1 MKLFLDTADLDDVR
15 WAATSGLIDGV
26 STDPSRLAVG
36 AGDQDHRQHLAALCA
51 LVRGPVTA
59 PVLSVTADDIY
70 REGKELA
77 RISDAIVVE
86 VPMIEEGLVAT
97 ARLAAD
103 GVRVNVT
110 LVFSA
115 AQALLAARTG
125 AHFVSPFIGRLDE
138 VGANGLGVA
147 SDIRQIFDN
156 YSLECEI
163 LASSIR
169 TPRHVVE
176 VAKLGVDAAAVPPNV
191 LRALIL
197 HPLTDVG
204 LDHFLNDWSKR
215 IARERAAT

>member
-1 MKLFLDTADLDDVR
+1 MRIFLDTANLDEVR
-15 WAATSGLIDGV
+15 WAAAAGLIDGV
-26 STDPSRLAVG
+26 STDPTLLAES
-36 AGDQDHRQHLAALCA
+36 AGDHDHLEHLEELCRA
-51 LVRGPVTA
+51 VRGPVTA
-59 PVLSVTADDIY
+59 PVLSVTADDMY

-77 RISDAIVVE
+77 RIADSIVVE

-97 ARLAAD
+97 ARLARD

-115 AQALLAARTG
+115 AQALLAARAG
-125 AHFVSPFIGRLDE
+125 AHFVSPFISRLDE
-138 VGANGLGVA
+138 VGASGLGVA
-147 SDIRQIFDN
+147 AEVRQIFNN

-176 VAKLGVDAAAVPPNV
+176 VAKIGLDAAAVPPSV